1 MNPEAI
7 KEGIVTSDDFRNNMM
22 NGPVTRYHEAFGL
35 VSVIKGLIL
44 LILLALFCYAI
55 YKFYKIY
62 QEKSQAQIIENA
74 DLKHLST
81 DQLLERKS
89 KLDEELAYRKSKS
102 ALEEELAQLKK
113 SLPNIR
119 GLQKVL
125 QKKKIKNIVKT

>member
-55 YKFYKIY
+55 YKFI
-62 QEKSQAQIIENA
+62 KS
-74 DLKHLST
+74 T
-81 DQLLERKS
+81 
-89 KLDEELAYRKSKS
+89 
-102 ALEEELAQLKK
+102 
-113 SLPNIR
+113 
-119 GLQKVL
+119 
-125 QKKKIKNIVKT
+125 KKKVKLKLSKMRI

>member
-74 DLKHLST
+74 DLKYLST

-89 KLDEELAYRKSKS
+89 KLDEELAYRKTKS

-113 SLPNIR
+113 EFAEY
-119 GLQKVL
+119 
-125 QKKKIKNIVKT
+125 KTATESSSKEKE